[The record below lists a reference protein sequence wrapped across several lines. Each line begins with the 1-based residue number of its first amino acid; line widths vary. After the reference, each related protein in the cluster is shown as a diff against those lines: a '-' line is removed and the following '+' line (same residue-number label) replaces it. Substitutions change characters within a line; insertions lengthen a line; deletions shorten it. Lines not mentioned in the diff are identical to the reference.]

1 MPIVSDVHGYVFK
14 NSSIIL
20 LARIVG
26 EDGLPI
32 TTSTLS
38 SIDYTIYELDE
49 ANPDTLTAVTGHTS
63 VSVTVAGAV
72 FDQLQSDELW
82 AVDTEGYNF
91 KHVLDVNVNQAFTK
105 AGYHYQVR
113 FELTPTSGQT
123 IVARFKLKAR

>member
-1 MPIVSDVHGYVFK
+1 MPIASDVQGYVFK

-38 SIDYTIYELDE
+38 SIDYTIYELGE
-49 ANPDTLTAVTGHTS
+49 ANPDTLTAITGHTS
-63 VSVTVAGAV
+63 VSVTIADTV

-82 AVDTEGYNF
+82 TVDTEGYNF
-91 KHVLDVNVNQAFTK
+91 KHVLDVSVDQAFAK
-105 AGYHYQVR
+105 AGVQYQVR

-123 IVARFKLKAR
+123 IVARFNLKSR